1 MSTPQSYL
9 ALCQT
14 LAQEAEI
21 TQQSGVPGAVTGQVG
36 QLMRVCNWVRDAY
49 KEIQNR
55 HANWRWLKKPF
66 NFTTIANQDAYAY
79 TSINDQLL
87 IGGSQITRFKRW
99 LLNDPK
105 DPPMVYLL
113 SAGVSTQFPLTWL
126 DFDQFKWLFRRG
138 TQSPASPVYISVDDA
153 DQICIGPKPPAALS
167 VVTGFYQ
174 RGNQELTADG
184 DVPEM
189 PADYHDLIWKR
200 AIQKYAANS
209 VAPEIYTRCN
219 LEANSTMR
227 ALEREQRGGIRL
239 GKALA

>member
-21 TQQSGVPGAVTGQVG
+21 TQQSGVPGAVAGQVG

-55 HANWRWLKKPF
+55 HANWRWLRKPF
-66 NFTTIANQDAYAY
+66 NFTTIPNQDAYAY
-79 TSINDQLL
+79 TGINDALL
-87 IGGSQITRFKRW
+87 IGGTAITRFKRW
-99 LLNDPK
+99 WLNDYAE
-105 DPPMVYLL
+105 PPLVYLL
-113 SAGVSTQFPLTWL
+113 TAGVSSQVPMTWL

-138 TQSPASPVYISVDDA
+138 TQNPSSPIYISVDDA
-153 DQICIGPKPPAALS
+153 DQIVVGPKPPAALS

-174 RGNQELTADG
+174 RGNQELVADA

-227 ALEREQRGGIRL
+227 ALESEQLGGIRL